1 MIIKIKMKKRANKKA
16 HKRTIGG
23 QTEGKQRATNKNDKN
38 EKNGKKK
45 KNIYGEYK
53 NVLLTDKEFKSL
65 QNEYSNYEELI
76 KYLDEYIEMKGY
88 KAKSH
93 YLCIKKWVLDAVNKQ
108 TNINKPKT
116 NKENILKKIQEEIED
131 ED

>member
-1 MIIKIKMKKRANKKA
+1 MKRITNKMTYGETTEQQTDNKQI
-16 HKRTIGG
+16 T
-23 QTEGKQRATNKNDKN
+23 TNKNDKN

-108 TNINKPKT
+108 TNNNKQKT
-116 NKENILKKIQEEIED
+116 NKEKILKKFEEEIED

>member
-1 MIIKIKMKKRANKKA
+1 MANKRTS
-16 HKRTIGG
+16 KRTNGG
-23 QTEGKQRATNKNDKN
+23 QTKGKQRATNKNDKN

-45 KNIYGEYK
+45 KNTYGEYK
-53 NVLLTDKEFKSL
+53 NVLLTDKEFKTL
-65 QNEYSNYEELI
+65 QDEYSNYEELI

-108 TNINKPKT
+108 TNTNKQKT
-116 NKENILKKIQEEIED
+116 NKENILKKFEEEIED

>member
-1 MIIKIKMKKRANKKA
+1 MKKRANKKA

-93 YLCIKKWVLDAVNKQ
+93 YK
-108 TNINKPKT
+108 
-116 NKENILKKIQEEIED
+116 
-131 ED
+131 

>member
-1 MIIKIKMKKRANKKA
+1 MKKITNKTTYGE
-16 HKRTIGG
+16 TIEQ
-23 QTEGKQRATNKNDKN
+23 QTNNKQITTNKNDKN

-65 QNEYSNYEELI
+65 KSEYSNYEELI

-108 TNINKPKT
+108 SNINKPKT
-116 NKENILKKIQEEIED
+116 NKENILKKFQEEIED

>member
-1 MIIKIKMKKRANKKA
+1 MTCGETTEQQTDNKQI
-16 HKRTIGG
+16 TI
-23 QTEGKQRATNKNDKN
+23 NKNDKN
-38 EKNGKKK
+38 EKNEKNDKKK

-108 TNINKPKT
+108 TNINKQKT
-116 NKENILKKIQEEIED
+116 NKENILKKFEEEIED

>member
-1 MIIKIKMKKRANKKA
+1 MTYGETTEQQTDNKQI
-16 HKRTIGG
+16 T
-23 QTEGKQRATNKNDKN
+23 TNKNDKN

-53 NVLLTDKEFKSL
+53 NVLLTDKEFKTL
-65 QNEYSNYEELI
+65 QDEYSNYEELI

-108 TNINKPKT
+108 TNTNKQKT
-116 NKENILKKIQEEIED
+116 NKENILKKFEEEIED

>member
-1 MIIKIKMKKRANKKA
+1 MAS
-16 HKRTIGG
+16 KRTSKRTNGG
-23 QTEGKQRATNKNDKN
+23 QTKDKQRATNKNDKN
-38 EKNGKKK
+38 DKNGKKK

-53 NVLLTDKEFKSL
+53 NVLLTDKEFKTL
-65 QNEYSNYEELI
+65 QDEYSNYEELI

-108 TNINKPKT
+108 TNTNKQKT
-116 NKENILKKIQEEIED
+116 NKENILKKFEEEIED

>member
-1 MIIKIKMKKRANKKA
+1 MTCGETTEQQTDNKQI
-16 HKRTIGG
+16 TI
-23 QTEGKQRATNKNDKN
+23 NKNDKN
-38 EKNGKKK
+38 EKNDKKK

-108 TNINKPKT
+108 TNINKQKT
-116 NKENILKKIQEEIED
+116 NKENILKKFEEEIED

>member
-1 MIIKIKMKKRANKKA
+1 MKKRANKKA
-16 HKRTIGG
+16 HKKTIGG

>member
-1 MIIKIKMKKRANKKA
+1 MKRITNKMTYGETTEQQTDNKQI
-16 HKRTIGG
+16 T
-23 QTEGKQRATNKNDKN
+23 TNKNDKN

-45 KNIYGEYK
+45 KNTYGEYK
-53 NVLLTDKEFKSL
+53 NVLLTDKEFKTL
-65 QNEYSNYEELI
+65 QDEYSNYEELI

-93 YLCIKKWVLDAVNKQ
+93 YLCIKKWVLDAVNKL
-108 TNINKPKT
+108 NNT
-116 NKENILKKIQEEIED
+116 NKQNTNKQNVLKKFEEEIKD

>member
-1 MIIKIKMKKRANKKA
+1 MKKITSKTTYGETIEQQTNNKQI
-16 HKRTIGG
+16 T
-23 QTEGKQRATNKNDKN
+23 TNKNDKN

-93 YLCIKKWVLDAVNKQ
+93 YLCIKKWVLEAVNKQ

>member
-1 MIIKIKMKKRANKKA
+1 MKRITNKMTYGETTEQQTDNKQI
-16 HKRTIGG
+16 TI
-23 QTEGKQRATNKNDKN
+23 NKNDKN
-38 EKNGKKK
+38 EKNEKNDKKK

-108 TNINKPKT
+108 TNINKQKT
-116 NKENILKKIQEEIED
+116 NKESILKKFEEEIED

>member
-1 MIIKIKMKKRANKKA
+1 MKKRTSRRTN
-16 HKRTIGG
+16 KRTNGG
-23 QTEGKQRATNKNDKN
+23 QTKGKQRATNKNDKK
-38 EKNGKKK
+38 EKNDKKK

-53 NVLLTDKEFKSL
+53 NVLLTDKEFKTL
-65 QNEYSNYEELI
+65 QDEYSNYEELI

-93 YLCIKKWVLDAVNKQ
+93 YLCIKKWVLGAVNKL
-108 TNINKPKT
+108 NNT
-116 NKENILKKIQEEIED
+116 NKQNTNKQNILKKFEEEIKD

>member
-1 MIIKIKMKKRANKKA
+1 MKRITNKITYGETTEQQTDNKQI
-16 HKRTIGG
+16 TI
-23 QTEGKQRATNKNDKN
+23 NKNDKN
-38 EKNGKKK
+38 EKNDKKK

-108 TNINKPKT
+108 NNINKQKT
-116 NKENILKKIQEEIED
+116 NKENILKKFEEGIED

>member
-1 MIIKIKMKKRANKKA
+1 MTYGETTEQQTDNKQI
-16 HKRTIGG
+16 T
-23 QTEGKQRATNKNDKN
+23 TNKNDKN

-53 NVLLTDKEFKSL
+53 NVLLTDKEFKTL
-65 QNEYSNYEELI
+65 QDEYSNYEELI

-93 YLCIKKWVLDAVNKQ
+93 YLCIKKWVLDAVNKL
-108 TNINKPKT
+108 NNT
-116 NKENILKKIQEEIED
+116 NKQNTNKQNILKKFEEEIKD

>member
-1 MIIKIKMKKRANKKA
+1 MKKRANKKA